1 MISVERIQETVYVF
15 RLSERAMDEACDDAS
30 ALQSQLRAARAAYAL
45 TVPVNGNGAHAPATE
60 PAKKSRA
67 YTKRGGAKHRTP
79 KAKKV
84 RLPCPHCDLSFARQG
99 NLDNHVKF
107 SHPTEADL

>member
-1 MISVERIQETVYVF
+1 MIAVERIQETVYVF
-15 RLSERAMDEACDDAS
+15 RLSEQAVDEAIADAS
-30 ALQSQLRAARAAYAL
+30 ALQAQLKVARGVL
-45 TVPVNGNGAHAPATE
+45 SPVATNGNGAHVPAIET
-60 PAKKSRA
+60 PKKSRA

-79 KAKKV
+79 KAKKE
-84 RLPCPHCDLSFARQG
+84 RLPCPHCTLTFARQG